1 MVATTSPILAAA
13 PLVAARIGAMRTRA
27 PLLRMLVLA
36 LLAGSEAFAPG
47 AGLAAPLA
55 SRASSPSMMPL
66 GTPKVAYRPPG
77 ANSGDWID
85 IYNRLYRERIMFM
98 GQPIMEDP
106 VNQIIAVM
114 LFLDSEEVKPMY
126 MYINSPGGSVTAGF
140 ALYDTM
146 NLVKSEISTIN
157 VGMAASM
164 ASLLLANGAK
174 GKRLALPNS
183 RTMIHQPSMGGLQGQ
198 AADIKVEAEMI
209 LSITD
214 RICRYYSTLSGQPRE
229 RVLIDL
235 DRDNFMDANEALAYG
250 LVDQVLQKPT
260 AKGELRTSSASI

>member
-1 MVATTSPILAAA
+1 MPQAKAPAPAAEVAPAAAGDTAESAPPVDAGLSVLAGAAAA
-13 PLVAARIGAMRTRA
+13 PDGSTVERDAAAVFALSAAEHRNATGRHRAQLTQLSSFAGGDDLADPRRRAARRRAHGVVMRTRA
-27 PLLRMLVLA
+27 PLLRWLVLA
-36 LLAGSEAFAPG
+36 VLLAGRGSEAFAPG
-47 AGLAAPLA
+47 AGLAAPFA
-55 SRASSPSMMPL
+55 SRAPSPSMMPL

-146 NLVKSEISTIN
+146 NLISADVATVN
-157 VGMAASM
+157 VGLAASM
-164 ASLLLANGAK
+164 VPSLCSNYRCDPDAS
-174 GKRLALPNS
+174 
-183 RTMIHQPSMGGLQGQ
+183 
-198 AADIKVEAEMI
+198 
-209 LSITD
+209 
-214 RICRYYSTLSGQPRE
+214 
-229 RVLIDL
+229 
-235 DRDNFMDANEALAYG
+235 
-250 LVDQVLQKPT
+250 
-260 AKGELRTSSASI
+260 

>member
-1 MVATTSPILAAA
+1 M
-13 PLVAARIGAMRTRA
+13 
-27 PLLRMLVLA
+27 
-36 LLAGSEAFAPG
+36 
-47 AGLAAPLA
+47 
-55 SRASSPSMMPL
+55 
-66 GTPKVAYRPPG
+66 PKVAYKVPG
-77 ANSGDWID
+77 AFSADWVD
-85 IYNRLYRERIMFM
+85 LYNRLYRERIMFL
-98 GQPIMEDP
+98 GQPIMEDA

-183 RTMIHQPSMGGLQGQ
+183 VTMIHQPSMGGLQGQ
-198 AADIKVEAEMI
+198 AEDIKVEAEMI

-214 RICRYYSTLSGQPRE
+214 RIAKCVDPPRLRAFPPARAFPPIAARRPPRRYYSTLSGQPRE
-229 RVLIDL
+229 KVLIDL
-235 DRDNFMDANEALAYG
+235 DRDNFMTAQQTMEYG
-250 LVDQVLQKPT
+250 LVDSVLGQAPKKQVAGGDPN
-260 AKGELRTSSASI
+260 KGLG